1 MKEVSIKIAI
11 ADDHVLFRK
20 GLSMLLSQIPGFQVV
35 CDVNN
40 GAELMDQLKQ
50 KEKPDVAL
58 LDIRMP
64 EMNGFETASSL
75 YETFPQVSI
84 LALSTLDDE
93 LSVVRMIRN
102 GARGYVLKNADTDEL
117 RRAITTIHQDGYFYN
132 DMLNHTVMQHI
143 VRHRDAGIV
152 DRLTERE
159 RDFLRHACSEMTYT
173 EIAKAMFLSPRTI
186 DGYRDALFEKLDI
199 KSRTGL
205 VLFAIKNGIVDL

>member
-1 MKEVSIKIAI
+1 MKEISVKIAI

-20 GLSMLLSQIPGFQVV
+20 GLSMLLAQIPGFRVV
-35 CDVNN
+35 CDVSN
-40 GAELMDQLKQ
+40 GIELMEHLKQ
-50 KEKPDVAL
+50 QDRPDVAL

-64 EMNGFETASSL
+64 GMNGFETASSL
-75 YETFPQVSI
+75 CETFPQIGI

-117 RRAITTIHQDGYFYN
+117 RRAITTIHQEGYFYN
-132 DMLNHTVMQHI
+132 DMLSHSVMQHI
-143 VRHRDAGIV
+143 VKHRDTGIA
-152 DRLTERE
+152 DRLTGRE
-159 RDFLRHACSEMTYT
+159 RDFLRYACSEMTYT

-199 KSRTGL
+199 RSRTGL

>member
-1 MKEVSIKIAI
+1 MREVSIKIAI

-20 GLSMLLSQIPGFQVV
+20 GLSMLLAQIPGFRVV

-40 GAELMDQLKQ
+40 GIELMEHLKQ
-50 KEKPDVAL
+50 RDRPDVAL

-64 EMNGFETASSL
+64 GMNGFETASSL
-75 YETFPQVSI
+75 YETFPQIGI

-117 RRAITTIHQDGYFYN
+117 RRAITTIHQEGYFYN
-132 DMLNHTVMQHI
+132 DMLSHSVMQHI
-143 VRHRDAGIV
+143 VQQRHAGMA

-159 RDFLRHACSEMTYT
+159 RDFLRYACSEMTYT

-199 KSRTGL
+199 RSRTGL

>member
-1 MKEVSIKIAI
+1 MKEISIKIAI

-20 GLSMLLSQIPGFQVV
+20 GLSMLLGQIPGFEVV

-40 GAELMDQLKQ
+40 GAELMEQLRQ
-50 KEKPDVAL
+50 KDRPDVAL

-75 YETFPQVSI
+75 YETFPQIGV

-93 LSVVRMIRN
+93 LSVVKMIRN
-102 GARGYVLKNADTDEL
+102 GARGYVLKNADTEEL
-117 RRAITTIHQDGYFYN
+117 RRAITTIHKDGYFYN
-132 DMLNHTVMQHI
+132 DMLSHSIMQQI
-143 VRHRDAGIV
+143 VRHKDASITEK
-152 DRLTERE
+152 LTERE
-159 RDFLRHACSEMTYT
+159 MNFLQHACSEMTYA
-173 EIAKAMFLSPRTI
+173 EIARAMFVSPRTV

-205 VLFAIKNGIVDL
+205 VLFAIKNGIVAL

>member
-20 GLSMLLSQIPGFQVV
+20 GLSMLLSQIPGFHVV
-35 CDVNN
+35 YDVNN
-40 GAELMDQLKQ
+40 GVELMEQLKQ

-75 YETFPQVSI
+75 YEAFPQVSI

-117 RRAITTIHQDGYFYN
+117 RRAISTIHQDGYFYN

-143 VRHRDAGIV
+143 VRHRDTGIV

-159 RDFLRHACSEMTYT
+159 REFLRHTCSEMTYT

-199 KSRTGL
+199 RSRTGL
-205 VLFAIKNGIVDL
+205 VLFAIKNGVVDL

>member
-20 GLSMLLSQIPGFQVV
+20 GLSMLLSQIPGFHVM

-40 GAELMDQLKQ
+40 GAELMEQLKQ

-75 YETFPQVSI
+75 YETFPQVGI

-132 DMLNHTVMQHI
+132 DMLSHTVMQHI

-159 RDFLRHACSEMTYT
+159 REFLRHACSEMTYT

-199 KSRTGL
+199 RSRTGL